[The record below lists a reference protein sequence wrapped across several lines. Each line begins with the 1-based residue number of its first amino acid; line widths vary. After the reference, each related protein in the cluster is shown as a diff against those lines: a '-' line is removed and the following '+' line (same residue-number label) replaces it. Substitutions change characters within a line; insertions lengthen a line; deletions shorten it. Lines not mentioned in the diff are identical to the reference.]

1 MLKPLRDKIIVK
13 PIPRIQSTIF
23 VQSAE
28 ADSVGFVVA
37 AGPDA
42 IKEGLNV
49 GDKVYFGTLAKDY
62 GDEYLKFEPIEI
74 DGQRHQCGQYRG
86 QGVSV
91 VLRRTQSASPQS
103 IVRGHGC
110 RNSAPAGSF
119 LPPPPRRPRRLATG
133 APRPRVARRP

>member
-23 VQSAE
+23 VQTAE

-42 IKEGLNV
+42 LREGLNV
-49 GDKVYFGTLAKDY
+49 GDKVYFGTIAKDY

-74 DGQRHQCGQYRG
+74 DGQRHLKMSWQDICF
-86 QGVSV
+86 VEE
-91 VLRRTQSASPQS
+91 P
-103 IVRGHGC
+103 
-110 RNSAPAGSF
+110 
-119 LPPPPRRPRRLATG
+119 
-133 APRPRVARRP
+133 

>member
-28 ADSVGFVVA
+28 ADTVGFVVA

-74 DGQRHQCGQYRG
+74 DGQRHLKMSWQDICF
-86 QGVSV
+86 VEE
-91 VLRRTQSASPQS
+91 P
-103 IVRGHGC
+103 
-110 RNSAPAGSF
+110 
-119 LPPPPRRPRRLATG
+119 
-133 APRPRVARRP
+133 